1 VRILIVDDEKNIRE
15 SLRKYC
21 GLESIEAACTGSAEE
36 ALAILEEKSF
46 DVLVTDLKLH
56 GADSGMDGQALLEA
70 VQEKGFSVPVIMI
83 SAHGQISDAV
93 NALKAGARDYLVK
106 PFDPAELVIKLRAL
120 VEDRRRENLI
130 ETESRSRRL
139 TAQRGNRP
147 GSGGMIGESE
157 VMRGLLAGIDKIAA
171 SDVTVLITG
180 ESGTG
185 KEVAAREIHGR
196 GRSRAEPFAAV
207 NIGGIHETLMESEL
221 FGHEKGSF
229 TGAAGRRQGLFELA
243 GHGTIF
249 LDEIGEM
256 PAALQ
261 VKLLRV
267 IQERKIRRLGGAT
280 DIPVNARIIS
290 ATNKDVEALVRQGR
304 FREDLYYRL
313 NVFRLRMP
321 PLRERR
327 DDIPLL
333 ASYLLDKLSSRM
345 GRKPFSLSDAAME
358 KLIAWDFPGNVREL
372 ENILERAVIFCEG
385 PVIGAGDIDIHLSRF
400 PEEPAVPK
408 AAALIPKEP
417 TAPKAASLIPK
428 EPAAE
433 RPAAPESGVSFSGPG
448 PEKTQS
454 GEQIPPQTLEDIEK
468 NAILSALERCEGN
481 RTKAAE
487 ELGIT
492 RKTIL
497 NKLRGYKGTVFA
509 PETDAR

>member
-1 VRILIVDDEKNIRE
+1 MRILIVDDEKNIRE

-21 GLESIEAACTGSAEE
+21 GLESIEAVCSGSAEE
-36 ALAILEEKSF
+36 ALAILEETSF
-46 DVLVTDLKLH
+46 DALVTDLKLQ

-70 VQEKGFSVPVIMI
+70 VQEKGFPVPVIMI
-83 SAHGQISDAV
+83 SAHGQITDAV

-106 PFDPAELVIKLRAL
+106 PFDPAELVIRLRAL

-139 TAQRGNRP
+139 AARRGNEP

-157 VMRGLLAGIDKIAA
+157 VMRTLLASIDKIAA
-171 SDVTVLITG
+171 SDVTVLVTG

-196 GRSRAEPFAAV
+196 GRNRAEPFAAV

-267 IQERKIRRLGGAT
+267 IQERKIRRLGGSA

-290 ATNKDVEALVRQGR
+290 ATNKDVEALVREGV

-327 DDIPLL
+327 NDIPLL

-345 GRKPFSLSDAAME
+345 GRKPLSLSAAAME
-358 KLIAWDFPGNVREL
+358 KLAAWDFPGNVREL
-372 ENILERAVIFCEG
+372 ENILERAVIFCES
-385 PVIGAGDIDIHLSRF
+385 PVIGPGDIDIHMGRFQNPGETSR
-400 PEEPAVPK
+400 
-408 AAALIPKEP
+408 
-417 TAPKAASLIPK
+417 
-428 EPAAE
+428 
-433 RPAAPESGVSFSGPG
+433 RPNAGPLPNAAPLSDNGPNPDDLSASDGGAVSEGGPL
-448 PEKTQS
+448 PEKARNGSGKTRPQS
-454 GEQIPPQTLEDIEK
+454 LEDIER

-481 RTKAAE
+481 RTRAAE

-497 NKLRGYKGTVFA
+497 NKLKKASR
-509 PETDAR
+509 